1 MTENNS
7 ACRKKEDT
15 CLEQK
20 KIKVGII
27 GPGNIGTDL
36 MYKVMRSPVLEM
48 SVMMGIVDSEGIK
61 RAQKLGFATA
71 LNGVNYLEEH
81 PEMADIVLDATTA
94 RAHIEIAAPVLDKL
108 GKVAIDLTPAA
119 VGKMVTPMVNMNE
132 CIEKKLRNAN
142 LITCGGQATTP
153 IVWAIHNAMDIQ
165 YAEVV
170 TAVASESAGIGT
182 RRNIDE
188 YTRTTAKALR
198 DIGGAETSKV
208 MTVFTPALPEPPMR
222 NTIYCIPK
230 DPDKVDLEAIRK
242 EVYAMVESIKTY
254 VPGYE
259 LTLRPVFDAGIVTTT
274 VSIYGQGDFLPPFAG
289 NLDMETSSAVKV
301 AELYAEAMLKGA
313 F

>member
-1 MTENNS
+1 M
-7 ACRKKEDT
+7 
-15 CLEQK
+15 EQK
-20 KIKVGII
+20 KVKVGIL

-48 SVMMGIVDSEGIK
+48 SVMMGVVDSEGIA
-61 RAQKLGFATA
+61 RAKNLGFATS
-71 LNGVNYLEEH
+71 LDGVHYLEEH
-81 PEMADIVLDATTA
+81 PDMADIVFDATTA
-94 RAHIEIAAPVLDKL
+94 RAHIETAAPVLDKL
-108 GKVAIDLTPAA
+108 GKIAIDLTPAA
-119 VGKMVTPMVNMNE
+119 VGEMVTPMVNMQD
-132 CIEKKLRNAN
+132 CIDKKLRNVN

-153 IVWAIHNAMDIQ
+153 IVWAIHNAMGIH

-170 TAVASESAGIGT
+170 TAVASQSAGIGT

-198 DIGGAETSKV
+198 DIGGAGTSRDL
-208 MTVFTPALPEPPMR
+208 TPFTPALPEPPMR

-230 DPDKVDLEAIRK
+230 DPDHVDLEAVRK
-242 EVYAMVESIKTY
+242 EVYDMVAKIKTY

-259 LTLRPVFDAGIVTTT
+259 LALRPVYDAGILTTT
-274 VSIYGQGDFLPPFAG
+274 VTIRGQGDFLPPYAG

-301 AELYAEAMLKGA
+301 GELYAEAILKGA

>member
-1 MTENNS
+1 M
-7 ACRKKEDT
+7 
-15 CLEQK
+15 EQK
-20 KIKVGII
+20 KIKVGIL

-48 SVMMGIVDSEGIK
+48 SVMMGVVDSEGIA
-61 RAQKLGFATA
+61 RAKNLGFATS
-71 LNGVNYLEEH
+71 LDGVHYLEEQ
-81 PEMADIVLDATTA
+81 PEMADIDFHATTA
-94 RAHIEIAAPVLDKL
+94 RAHIETAAPVLDKL
-108 GKVAIDLTPAA
+108 GKIAIDLTPAA
-119 VGKMVTPMVNMNE
+119 VGEMVTPMVNMKD
-132 CIEKKLRNAN
+132 CIDKKLRNVN

-153 IVWAIHNAMDIQ
+153 IVWAIHNAMGIH

-208 MTVFTPALPEPPMR
+208 LTVFTPALPEPPMR

-230 DPDKVDLEAIRK
+230 DPDHVDLEAVRR
-242 EVYAMVESIKTY
+242 EVYEMVEKIKTY

-259 LTLRPVFDAGIVTTT
+259 LALRPVYDAGILTTT
-274 VSIYGQGDFLPPFAG
+274 VTIQGQGDFLPPFAG

-301 AELYAEAMLKGA
+301 GELYAEAMLKGE

>member
-1 MTENNS
+1 M
-7 ACRKKEDT
+7 
-15 CLEQK
+15 EQK
-20 KIKVGII
+20 KVKVGIL

-48 SVMMGIVDSEGIK
+48 SVMMGVVDSEGIA
-61 RAQKLGFATA
+61 RAKNLGFATS
-71 LNGVNYLEEH
+71 LDGVHYLEEH
-81 PEMADIVLDATTA
+81 PDMADIVFDATTA
-94 RAHIEIAAPVLDKL
+94 RAHIETAAPVLDKL
-108 GKVAIDLTPAA
+108 GKIAIDLTPAA
-119 VGKMVTPMVNMNE
+119 VGEMVTPMVNMQD
-132 CIEKKLRNAN
+132 CIDKKLRNVN

-153 IVWAIHNAMDIQ
+153 IVWAIHNAMGIH

-170 TAVASESAGIGT
+170 TAVASQSAGIGT

-208 MTVFTPALPEPPMR
+208 LTVFTPALPEPPMR

-230 DPDKVDLEAIRK
+230 DPDHVDLEAVRK
-242 EVYAMVESIKTY
+242 EVYDMVAKTKTY
-254 VPGYE
+254 VPGCE
-259 LTLRPVFDAGIVTTT
+259 LAPRPVYDAGNLPTT
-274 VSIYGQGDFLPPFAG
+274 VTIQGQGDFLPPYAG

-301 AELYAEAMLKGA
+301 GELYAEAILKGA

>member
-1 MTENNS
+1 M
-7 ACRKKEDT
+7 
-15 CLEQK
+15 EQK
-20 KIKVGII
+20 KIKVGIL

-36 MYKVMRSPVLEM
+36 MYKIMRSPVLEM
-48 SVMMGIVDSEGIK
+48 SVMMGVIDSEGIK
-61 RAQKLGFATA
+61 RAANLGFTTS
-71 LNGVNYLEEH
+71 LDGVHYLEQH
-81 PEMADIVLDATTA
+81 PEMADIVFDATTA
-94 RAHIEIAAPVLDKL
+94 RVRDKL

-119 VGKMVTPMVNMNE
+119 VGEMVTPMVNMQD
-132 CIEKKLRNAN
+132 CIDKKLRNVN

-153 IVWAIHNAMDIQ
+153 IVWAISRAMGIQ

-170 TAVASESAGIGT
+170 TAVASQSAGIGT

-188 YTRTTAKALR
+188 YTRTTSKALR

-208 MTVFTPALPEPPMR
+208 LTVFTPALPEPPMR

-230 DPDKVDLEAIRK
+230 EPDKVDLEAIRK
-242 EVYAMVESIKTY
+242 EVYEMVEKIKTY

-259 LTLRPVFDAGIVTTT
+259 LVLRPVYDGGILTTT
-274 VSIYGQGDFLPPFAG
+274 VTIQGQGDFLPAYAG

-301 AELYAEAMLKGA
+301 GELYAEAMLKGE

>member
-1 MTENNS
+1 M
-7 ACRKKEDT
+7 
-15 CLEQK
+15 EQK
-20 KIKVGII
+20 KIKVGIL

-48 SVMMGIVDSEGIK
+48 SVMLGVVDSEGIT
-61 RAQKLGFATA
+61 RAKNLGFATS
-71 LNGVNYLEEH
+71 LDGVHYLEEH
-81 PEMADIVLDATTA
+81 PEMADIVFDATTA
-94 RAHIEIAAPVLDKL
+94 RAHIETAAPVLDKL
-108 GKVAIDLTPAA
+108 GKIAIDLTPAA
-119 VGKMVTPMVNMNE
+119 VGEMVTPMVNMQD
-132 CIEKKLRNAN
+132 CISKKLRNVN

-153 IVWAIHNAMDIQ
+153 IVWAIHNAMDIH

-170 TAVASESAGIGT
+170 TAVASQSAGIGT

-198 DIGGAETSKV
+198 DIGGAETAKV
-208 MTVFTPALPEPPMR
+208 LTVFTPALPEPPMR

-230 DPDKVDLEAIRK
+230 DPDKVDLEAVRK
-242 EVYAMVESIKTY
+242 EVYEMVDKIKTY

-259 LTLRPVFDAGIVTTT
+259 LALRPVYDAGIVTTT
-274 VSIYGQGDFLPPFAG
+274 VTIQGQGDFLPPYAG

-301 AELYAEAMLKGA
+301 GELYAEAMLKGA